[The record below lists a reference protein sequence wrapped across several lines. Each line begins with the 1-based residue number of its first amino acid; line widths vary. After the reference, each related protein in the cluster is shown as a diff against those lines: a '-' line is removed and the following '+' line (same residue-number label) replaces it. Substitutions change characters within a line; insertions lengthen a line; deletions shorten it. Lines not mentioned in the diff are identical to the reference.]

1 MNNKLSNEEMEELAM
16 SEAAIGT
23 AWDAIDEYL
32 QDMSRRVR
40 AYNQNHQLNW
50 WFEQAL

>member
-1 MNNKLSNEEMEELAM
+1 MNNKLSNEEMAEIAM

-23 AWDAIDEYL
+23 VWDAIGEYL

-40 AYNQNHQLNW
+40 AYIK
-50 WFEQAL
+50 

>member
-1 MNNKLSNEEMEELAM
+1 MNNKLSNEKMEEIAM

-23 AWDAIDEYL
+23 AWDAIGEYL

-40 AYNQNHQLNW
+40 AYIK
-50 WFEQAL
+50 

>member
-1 MNNKLSNEEMEELAM
+1 MLYQEKYYMNNKLSNEEMEELAM

-32 QDMSRRVR
+32 QNMSRRVR
-40 AYNQNHQLNW
+40 AYIK
-50 WFEQAL
+50 

>member
-23 AWDAIDEYL
+23 AWDAID
-32 QDMSRRVR
+32 D
-40 AYNQNHQLNW
+40 
-50 WFEQAL
+50 